1 MQPRK
6 ALEIISTLPLSHKL
20 EQISLLACPVCVIVT
35 LIARAVIEKG
45 MDLEYLVSKV
55 SDPQCFG
62 AGCCSSG
69 CVCCNRN
76 TLSDQSLA
84 CRAGKNLQAQYE
96 RWQPRAKYKT
106 HLDPTMDDVKKL
118 AISCRRTAKV
128 LTHPLLLTRRLHP
141 LPHVIS
147 YTRHS
152 QLSAHF
158 SISML

>member
-1 MQPRK
+1 M
-6 ALEIISTLPLSHKL
+6 SS
-20 EQISLLACPVCVIVT
+20 LACHVCVIVL
-35 LIARAVIEKG
+35 LIARPVNEKE
-45 MDLEYLVSKV
+45 MDLGYVASKV
-55 SDPQCFG
+55 PDSHCFE
-62 AGCCSSG
+62 AGCCSPG
-69 CVCCNRN
+69 CVSFNRN
-76 TLSDQSLA
+76 TFPNPSLA

-128 LTHPLLLTRRLHP
+128 LTRLHP
-141 LPHVIS
+141 SPHVIS
-147 YTRHS
+147 CTRHS